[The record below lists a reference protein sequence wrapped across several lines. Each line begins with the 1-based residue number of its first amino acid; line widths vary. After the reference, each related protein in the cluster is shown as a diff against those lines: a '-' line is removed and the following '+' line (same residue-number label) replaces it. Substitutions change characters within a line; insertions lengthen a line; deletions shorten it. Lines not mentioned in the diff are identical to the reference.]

1 MFRSTEKEM
10 SLVLCRDPTCEICA
24 AQRQGLMFPPRVAQ
38 EIINCLAEASVI
50 RELMPE
56 GERRSTPC

>member
-1 MFRSTEKEM
+1 M
-10 SLVLCRDPTCEICA
+10 SLVLCRDLTCEICA